1 DTRQAARRYFKND
14 THSIVTKALQLLA
27 RRGEVDAQAPA
38 QAIEKYRL
46 LDVNAG
52 TTGGAGGES

>member
-1 DTRQAARRYFKND
+1 M
-14 THSIVTKALQLLA
+14 LA

-46 LDVNAG
+46 LNVNAG
-52 TTGGAGGES
+52 TTGNAGGDS